1 MRALYVLLLL
11 TCAIAH
17 GNWKFQANWVGGGGI
32 PGPSPYWTI
41 SFHEQEGM
49 YWAGE
54 FYLTLGLVP
63 TLNFVSS
70 ADSHDVLYPADM
82 NGDGFLDIVT
92 HTWIDGEHLWLEND
106 GTGTTW
112 TEHLIAYS
120 PSLNALGTFP
130 VDIDGDGDQDVLCAF
145 HGHQPFF
152 WYENANSI
160 GTEWNC
166 HAVDSLR
173 AELLWGVD
181 IDGDGDK
188 DIVATSDYEPWDIL
202 WWENL
207 TGTGTEW
214 EQHDVLLNED
224 WFWVNEIYP
233 VDLDLDGDL
242 DVLAALFEN
251 DGLVFCRNEDGL
263 GTSWSYYQ
271 FDCDSE
277 YGTTRSCHAGDL
289 DGDGDMD
296 VAAADADPPYCGRA
310 YWFENL
316 DGSCENW
323 EQHMLDDSLAA
334 ANAVRFVDLTDD
346 GCLDILVGSGSFSWG
361 GDEEICFW
369 ENVGGDGENLVRH
382 QLASGFPCADVRG
395 ADINGDGVTDFIFNS
410 EWSAVGWGS
419 LEGSSSG
426 WLTSTILD
434 VGGYPEWQSFDW
446 EGVIPPGTE
455 MYFQA
460 RGSND
465 WTDMGEWSDYMY
477 EPGNLEG
484 YIDST
489 YRYIQYKVL
498 MESDGPF
505 GTPALDM
512 IAFEWDNMGVGEEEG
527 GDSFAFFGADRNPSG
542 RWPSLSFHLPAAG
555 SAELA
560 VYDLAGRTVFCESA
574 EHQAGVSSVIVPAL
588 SPGTYFARLRYS
600 GEEEYCRFLVVPFD

>member
-1 MRALYVLLLL
+1 
-11 TCAIAH
+11 
-17 GNWKFQANWVGGGGI
+17 
-32 PGPSPYWTI
+32 
-41 SFHEQEGM
+41 M

-63 TLNFVSS
+63 TLNFVHPTPS
-70 ADSHDVLYPADM
+70 DDFVYPADI
-82 NGDGFLDIVT
+82 NGDGETDIVASARLQSK
-92 HTWIDGEHLWLEND
+92 HVWLENHGA
-106 GTGTTW
+106 GTSW
-112 TEHLIAYS
+112 TEHVINTLPNECYAAY
-120 PSLNALGTFP
+120 P
-130 VDIDGDGDQDVLCAF
+130 VDIDGDGDLDVIGLQDSIYWFENLDGTGLDWAQHTVGYQYHA
-145 HGHQPFF
+145 HQMF
-152 WYENANSI
+152 
-160 GTEWNC
+160 
-166 HAVDSLR
+166 
-173 AELLWGVD
+173 GVD
-181 IDGDGDK
+181 IDGDSDN
-188 DIVATSDYEPWDIL
+188 DVVAASFYTSSASLY
-202 WWENL
+202 WWENT
-207 TGTGTEW
+207 TGFGDIW
-214 EQHDVLLNED
+214 EQHTILYEPD
-224 WFWVNEIYP
+224 WKEFNEIYP

-242 DVLAALFEN
+242 DVIGAVFTLHSSSTF
-251 DGLVFCRNEDGL
+251 GYIVFCRNENGV
-263 GTSWSYYQ
+263 GTMWSYVVIDINPGQY
-271 FDCDSE
+271 D
-277 YGTTRSCHAGDL
+277 GAPKSCHAGDL

-296 VAAADADPPYCGRA
+296 LAAVDNSAPYLGRA

-369 ENVGGDGENLVRH
+369 ENVGGNGENLVWH
-382 QLASGFPCADVRG
+382 QLATGFPCADVRG

-465 WTDMGEWSDYMY
+465 WTNMGEWSDYMY
-477 EPGNLEG
+477 EPGSLEG

-527 GDSFAFFGADRNPSG
+527 SDSFAFFGADRNPSG

-555 SAELA
+555 YAELA

-574 EHQAGVSSVIVPAL
+574 EHQAGVSSVNVPAL